1 MNSII
6 TKDFGVSIAENFE
19 NSISNG
25 IDFVYLMMGKASVWP
40 NGDYVEYPYDTT
52 EYKNSVFKN
61 GIILKKITG
70 SDIQPVIPRVDWAS
84 GTLYV
89 AYDQTT
95 NLYAKNVTTEILD
108 LTVTIGAGTLNKVQA
123 NAGFNLTDEFNVGDI
138 IRIGSTN
145 KEVIYVDANGAF
157 MNVNTTFASAVSE
170 GEIAYRI
177 DVQDPMYYVRNK
189 YDQVFKCLYNNENNN
204 STSSPEITIGG
215 ELPENPYVQTA
226 DGYKWKYMYTIPSGL
241 KKKFFTTNYMP
252 VLRDTV
258 VYNNAESGRLDIIQ
272 ITEGGTGYYN
282 GGTVTDYPVLTISGD
297 GTGANAT
304 VDITSGVVVEVN
316 ITDGGTNY
324 TNATVTIVDPLQ
336 LNTGTDA
343 TLRAVISPQYGHG
356 SDPAREL
363 GASYSMISADF
374 QGTVEGYLPTP
385 RTAAPYDDFRQI
397 ALIRN
402 PLLANGS
409 AAIQSIYPMY
419 TKLYVE
425 NITTFAPDTQLMVE
439 DTDFTATA
447 LFYDTAEDALY
458 VNNVQGDAN
467 TIATLFIQNANN
479 STNRAQVYTVE
490 KPSINILSGEIL
502 YIENRDP
509 VTRDA
514 NQTETAKIVIEF

>member
-1 MNSII
+1 
-6 TKDFGVSIAENFE
+6 
-19 NSISNG
+19 
-25 IDFVYLMMGKASVWP
+25 MMGRSTEWS
-40 NGDYVEYPYDTT
+40 NNDTVEYPYDTT
-52 EYKNSVFKN
+52 EHKNSVFKN
-61 GIILKKITG
+61 SIILKKVTG
-70 SDIQPVIPRVDWAS
+70 SDIHPVIPRVDWTT
-84 GTLYV
+84 GTVYRAFDHTANLFATTV
-89 AYDQTT
+89 ATQIA
-95 NLYAKNVTTEILD
+95 N
-108 LTVTIGAGTLNKVQA
+108 LTVTVVSAALNRVNA
-123 NAGFNLTDEFNVGDI
+123 NANFNLTTEFQVGDI
-138 IRIGSTN
+138 IKISDSVD
-145 KEVIYVDANGAF
+145 KEVVYINTSADF
-157 MNVNTTFASAVSE
+157 MNVNTSFASSYTGQV
-170 GEIAYRI
+170 AYRI
-177 DVQDPMYYVRNK
+177 DAQTLNFYAKNK
-189 YDQVFKCLYNNENNN
+189 YDQVFKCLFNNGNIA
-204 STSSPEITIGG
+204 STSEPEITLGG

-241 KKKFFTTNYMP
+241 KKKFFTSEYMP
-252 VLRDTV
+252 VLRDIV
-258 VYNNAESGRLDIIQ
+258 VYNNAQNGRLDVIQ
-272 ITEGGTGYYN
+272 VTDGGTGYYN
-282 GGTVTDYPVLTISGD
+282 GGTVTNYPVITISGD

-356 SDPAREL
+356 ADPAREL

-385 RTAAPYDDFRQI
+385 RTTAPYDDFRQI

-425 NITTFAPDTQLMVE
+425 NITTFAPDTQLLVKN
-439 DTDFTATA
+439 TDFTATA

-467 TIATLFIQNANN
+467 TIATLVIENVNDD
-479 STNRAQVYTVE
+479 TNRAQVYTVE